1 MIPKWFGRLS
11 SKYKTPSN
19 AIIFVFIIACVAP
32 FFGRTALGWIV
43 DMSSLGAAIGYG
55 YTSAATFYFLKKDGE
70 KNRLLS
76 FTSILG
82 VAFAI
87 VFAVLLLVPI
97 KMFNCSLG
105 KESWICLIAWI
116 VIGVVFYFG
125 SRRKKQQQ
133 ISQADE

>member
-1 MIPKWFGRLS
+1 
-11 SKYKTPSN
+11 
-19 AIIFVFIIACVAP
+19 
-32 FFGRTALGWIV
+32 
-43 DMSSLGAAIGYG
+43 MSSLGAAIGYG